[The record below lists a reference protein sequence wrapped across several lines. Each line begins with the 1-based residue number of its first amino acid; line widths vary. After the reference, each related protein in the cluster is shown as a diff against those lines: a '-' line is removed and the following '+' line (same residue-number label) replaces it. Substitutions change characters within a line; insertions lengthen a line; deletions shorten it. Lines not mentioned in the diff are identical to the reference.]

1 MSQGSIPR
9 ERSLGEMMPLF
20 VRENVIKVEVADDLF
35 HYCKHGTLGV
45 SAGKGHAEM
54 EFIATETNYNSK
66 LRSIVVI
73 SDVWKP
79 VELISAIDKST
90 TLFRS
95 RGRSAFSNNLLQ

>member
-45 SAGKGHAEM
+45 SAGKGHA
-54 EFIATETNYNSK
+54 ATETNYNSK

-79 VELISAIDKST
+79 
-90 TLFRS
+90 F
-95 RGRSAFSNNLLQ
+95 

>member
-1 MSQGSIPR
+1 
-9 ERSLGEMMPLF
+9 MPLF

-73 SDVWKP
+73 SDVWEP
-79 VELISAIDKST
+79 VKLISAVDKSL

-95 RGRSAFSNNLLQ
+95 IDDGRSAFSNNLLQ